1 MFHLIFYN
9 TVIISVIRMLAWIPF
24 SDCTMA
30 EYPVRS
36 DPRKTIVV
44 VTIIVVLVVAAYAA
58 VTWWRPR
65 FVVYTYGSF
74 LDWGDEGAEVV
85 LGRAFA
91 PFEAQYGVDVD
102 IVLLNADAN
111 GIIAK
116 LIAEAANPVAD
127 VVIGIDNIL
136 ILQEAARGV
145 LEPYISSNLGLINE
159 SFVNALDPDH
169 YLTPFD
175 FGLVTLIYSTNTIN
189 TTTHPQLG
197 NLTFADLASP
207 ELASA
212 LVTENP
218 HFSSPGLAFLL
229 SQIAVYEEI
238 LQEDWTTWWD
248 TVKND
253 LDVQEGWSEAW
264 SVWSSDPTRHLL
276 VSYGTDPAYSSNW
289 LNGSEPDTQI
299 APFYYN
305 GEPWAWMQV
314 EGAGLVKNGP
324 NPELGRAFI
333 DYCLNATVQMEI
345 PLNQWMFPV
354 RTDLTL
360 PSVYQYAIHPD
371 EINILNDLLNSSV
384 ISANL
389 ATWLDLWDATRTP

>member
-1 MFHLIFYN
+1 MYACS
-9 TVIISVIRMLAWIPF
+9 SVGDRPLA
-24 SDCTMA
+24 D
-30 EYPVRS
+30 YPVRR
-36 DPRKTIVV
+36 DPRKLIAVIAVV
-44 VTIIVVLVVAAYAA
+44 VILVVAAYAA

-65 FVVYTYGSF
+65 FVVYTYSSF
-74 LDWGDEGAEVV
+74 LDWGDEGADVV
-85 LGRAFA
+85 LERAFA
-91 PFEAQYGVDVD
+91 PFEERYGVDID
-102 IVLLNADAN
+102 IILLETDAN

-116 LIAEAANPVAD
+116 LVAEASNPIAD

-136 ILQEAARGV
+136 ILQEAARNV
-145 LEPYISSNLGLINE
+145 LEPYMSPNLNLINE
-159 SFVNALDPDH
+159 SLVNALSPDH

-189 TTTHPQLG
+189 TTTHPQLD
-197 NLTFADLASP
+197 NLTFTDLAAT

-238 LQEDWTTWWD
+238 LHTDWTVWWD
-248 TVKND
+248 SVKND
-253 LDVQEGWSEAW
+253 IDVQEGWTEAW
-264 SVWSSDPTRHLL
+264 SVWSSDATKHLM
-276 VSYGTDPAYSSNW
+276 VSYGTDPAYSATW
-289 LNGSEPDTQI
+289 LGGAEPDTRV
-299 APFYYN
+299 APYYYDDT
-305 GEPWAWMQV
+305 PWAWMQV

-324 NPELGRAFI
+324 NPDLGRAFI

-360 PSVYQYAIHPD
+360 PSVFQYAIHPD
-371 EINILNDLLNSSV
+371 EISLLNDLLNSTV
-384 ISANL
+384 ITANL
-389 ATWLDLWDATRTP
+389 ENWLNQWDTIMLTP

>member
-1 MFHLIFYN
+1 
-9 TVIISVIRMLAWIPF
+9 MLACSPI
-24 SDCTMA
+24 SDRIMT
-30 EYPVRS
+30 EYPVRR
-36 DPRKTIVV
+36 DPRKLITVVAVV
-44 VTIIVVLVVAAYAA
+44 VILVVAAYAI
-58 VTWWRPR
+58 VTWWKPK
-65 FVVYTYGSF
+65 FVVYTYSSF
-74 LDWGDEGAEVV
+74 LDWGDEGADIV
-85 LGRAFA
+85 LERAFA
-91 PFEAQYGVDVD
+91 PFEAQYGVDID
-102 IVLLNADAN
+102 IKLLNSDAN
-111 GIIAK
+111 GIISK
-116 LIAEAANPVAD
+116 LIAESSNPIAD

-136 ILQEAARGV
+136 ILQEAARNV
-145 LEPYISSNLGLINE
+145 LEPYVSPNLNLINE

-175 FGLVTLIYSTNTIN
+175 FGLVTLIYSTNSIN

-197 NLTFADLASP
+197 NLTFADLAET

-238 LQEDWTTWWD
+238 LHEDWTIWWD
-248 TVKND
+248 SIKND
-253 LDVQEGWSEAW
+253 IDVQEGWTEAW
-264 SVWSSDPTRHLL
+264 FEWSNDPTKHLL
-276 VSYGTDPAYSSNW
+276 VSYGTDPAYSSSG
-289 LNGSEPDTQI
+289 LGGAEPDTQV

-305 GEPWAWMQV
+305 DEPWAWMQV
-314 EGAGLVKNGP
+314 EGVGLVKNGP

-333 DYCLNATVQMEI
+333 DYCLNVSVQMEI

-371 EINILNDLLNSSV
+371 EINLLNDLLNSTV

-389 ATWLDLWDATRTP
+389 TIWLDQWDELRIP